1 MPSTYSQSVTD
12 EVRAAMARK
21 GLKQWELAVQLD
33 WSPMM
38 LSRRM
43 RGQTAWST
51 DDIEQLA
58 RVLGVPIHELVSPRA
73 AAS

>member
-1 MPSTYSQSVTD
+1 
-12 EVRAAMARK
+12 MARK
-21 GLKQWELAVQLD
+21 GLKQWQLAVLLD

-43 RGQTAWST
+43 RGQISWST

-58 RVLGVPIHELVSPRA
+58 RVLEVPIHELA
-73 AAS
+73 APKAS

>member
-1 MPSTYSQSVTD
+1 MAVTYSESVTA
-12 EVRAAMARK
+12 EVRSAMARK
-21 GLKQWELAVQLD
+21 GLKQWQLAVLLD

-43 RGQTAWST
+43 SGRIAWST

-58 RVLGVPIHELVSPRA
+58 RVLDVPIHELASPK
-73 AAS
+73 AS

>member
-1 MPSTYSQSVTD
+1 MATTYSQSVTV

-21 GLKQWELAVQLD
+21 GLKQWQLAIQLD

-58 RVLGVPIHELVSPRA
+58 RVLDVPIHELVSPK
-73 AAS
+73 AS